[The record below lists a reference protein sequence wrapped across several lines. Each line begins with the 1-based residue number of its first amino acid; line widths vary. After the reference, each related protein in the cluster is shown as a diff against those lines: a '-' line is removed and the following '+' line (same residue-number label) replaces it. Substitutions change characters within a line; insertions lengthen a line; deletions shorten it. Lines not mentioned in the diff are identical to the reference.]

1 MNKWINR
8 PALLAR
14 LEQALRRSR
23 IVALLGPRQCGK
35 STLAGF
41 FTRGRKFESF
51 DLERHSTLA
60 RLRNP
65 EMVLEPLRGL
75 VIIDEVQLLPSLF
88 PLLRVLADRRKESA
102 RFLILG
108 SASPELIRHMSES
121 LAGRVEFV
129 MMGGF
134 TSDEVGKK
142 LFMPL
147 WSRGGFPR
155 SYLAKSD
162 ADSFAWRENFI
173 QTFLERDMALL
184 GVRIPPEVLRRFWIM
199 MSHCHGNIWN
209 ASEIGGSLGVSY
221 MTARHYLDLLT
232 HAYMVRQLQP
242 WHENIAKRQVKS
254 PKVYIRDSGLLHC
267 LLGLRSFRDI
277 QAHPKFGF
285 SWEGFVIEE
294 ILRHIGERNAYFWA
308 SYSGAELDLL
318 VIRGRRK
325 FGIEC
330 KCSDAP
336 EMTKSMSVALESL
349 KLDQLYVIYPGDKA
363 YPVTDRVTV
372 VPLHALN
379 TVLKT
384 LTGSQFG

>member
-1 MNKWINR
+1 M
-8 PALLAR
+8 LAR

-41 FTRGRKFESF
+41 LARGRGSELF

-60 RLRNP
+60 QLRNP
-65 EMVLEPLRGL
+65 ELVLEPLRGL

-88 PLLRVLADRRKESA
+88 PLLRVLADRRNEPA

-108 SASPELIRHMSES
+108 SASPELIRSASES

-134 TSDEVGKK
+134 TSDETGPES
-142 LFMPL
+142 FRSL
-147 WSRGGFPR
+147 WNRGGFPR

-173 QTFLERDMALL
+173 QTFLERDLARL
-184 GVRIPPEVLRRFWIM
+184 GIRIPPEVLRRFWM
-199 MSHCHGNIWN
+199 MMAHCHGNIWN

-232 HAYMVRQLQP
+232 QAYMTRQLQP

-254 PKVYIRDSGLLHC
+254 PKVYISDSGLLHC

-294 ILRHIGERNAYFWA
+294 ILRQTGERNAYFWS

-318 VIRGRRK
+318 VIQGRRK

-330 KCSDAP
+330 KCADAP
-336 EMTKSMSVALESL
+336 EMTKSMSAALDSL
-349 KLDQLYVIYPGDKA
+349 KLDHLYVIYPGKKA
-363 YPVTDRVTV
+363 YPASERVTV
-372 VPLHALN
+372 VPFHALPG
-379 TVLKT
+379 VLKT
-384 LTGSQFG
+384 LTGSK

>member
-8 PALLAR
+8 PVLLAG

-23 IVALLGPRQCGK
+23 VVALLGPRQCGK
-35 STLAGF
+35 STLAGLLAP
-41 FTRGRKFESF
+41 GRKSEWF
-51 DLERHSTLA
+51 DLERNSTLA
-60 RLRNP
+60 QLRNP
-65 EMVLEPLRGL
+65 ELVLEPLRGL

-88 PLLRVLADRRKESA
+88 PLLRVLADRRDEPA

-108 SASPELIRHMSES
+108 SASPELIRNASES

-134 TSDEVGKK
+134 TSGEVGTES
-142 LFMPL
+142 FMPL

-162 ADSFAWRENFI
+162 ADSFVWRENFI
-173 QTFLERDMALL
+173 QTFLERDLARL
-184 GVRIPPEVLRRFWIM
+184 GVRISPEVLRRFWM
-199 MSHCHGNIWN
+199 MMAHCHGNIWN
-209 ASEIGGSLGVSY
+209 ASEIGGSLGVSH
-221 MTARHYLDLLT
+221 MTARYYLDLLT
-232 HAYMVRQLQP
+232 HAYMARQLQP

-267 LLGLRSFRDI
+267 LLGLQSLRDI
-277 QAHPKFGF
+277 QAHPKLGF

-294 ILRHIGERNAYFWA
+294 ILRHTGERNAYFWA

-336 EMTKSMSVALESL
+336 EMTKSMSAALESL
-349 KLDQLYVIYPGDKA
+349 KLDHLYVIYPGNKT
-363 YPVTDRVTV
+363 YPVSDRVTA
-372 VPLHALN
+372 VPFHALPA
-379 TVLKT
+379 VLKT
-384 LTGSQFG
+384 LTK